1 MIPLSAIKKIAVL
14 FVLFSGVNL
23 SAQSWQSKVTPSVF
37 EDLQRQTTT
46 EIIVVMQERADVSAL
61 NPHATKDEKG
71 QKTVE
76 ILRGVAERSQADI
89 RPFLTTKRV
98 PFRAFW
104 LVNAVHLRAD
114 YDLLRTLAER
124 TDVAEIMNN
133 PTSKLS
139 LLPEDSSSN
148 LPETIQKTWGIERIG
163 ADSVWALGYRGQGVV
178 VGGADTGY
186 DWTHPALQKKYRG
199 FNATTNATDHNYNW
213 FDAIE
218 LDTITVKN
226 PCGAKAQSPCDDN
239 RHGTHTMGTMI
250 GGFQIVGTDST
261 AIGVAPD
268 ARWIGARNMDRGD
281 GTLARYIACFEWF
294 TAPTDL
300 IGRLPNPRLAPHVI
314 NNSWYCSPSEGCNS
328 SNFSLMERAV
338 NATRAAGI
346 VVVVSAGNS
355 GPNCSSFAGPA
366 GFFDKSFSIGAT
378 QFNDT
383 IAGFSSRGPVT
394 NDGSN
399 RRKPNVSAPGVG
411 IISSIPNGGFASFNG
426 TSMAGPHV
434 AGAVALMISA
444 NPLLAGQVDT
454 IEKILEIT
462 AKPMQTTQ
470 DCGTI
475 SGMSVPNHTYG
486 WGRIDVFAAV
496 KKALLYRRTPTAT
509 IEHPQF
515 VKVFPNPFSDKITFY
530 TDLSRFHR
538 EGVLSE
544 NSIII
549 FNVNGQVVYE
559 KKITFADSN
568 NFSLDLTH
576 VPSGMYFYKIFNK
589 NTLLTGKIVKN

>member
-1 MIPLSAIKKIAVL
+1 MIPPFSIKKTASL
-14 FVLFSGVNL
+14 LCCFVALTVT
-23 SAQSWQSKVTPSVF
+23 AQSWQSKITPSVF
-37 EDLQRQTTT
+37 ADLQHRSTT
-46 EIIVVMQERADVSAL
+46 EIIVVLQEQGNLSVI
-61 NPHATKDEKG
+61 NPNATKEEKG
-71 QKTVE
+71 QKTVT
-76 ILRGVAERSQADI
+76 ILRGVAERSQTDI
-89 RPFLTTKRV
+89 RQFLTSKRV
-98 PFRAFW
+98 VFHPFW
-104 LVNAVHLRAD
+104 LVNALHLHAD

-124 TDVAEIMNN
+124 QDVAEIMNN

-139 LLPEDSSSN
+139 VLPENNAQN
-148 LPETIQKTWGIERIG
+148 LPETVLKTWGVQRIG
-163 ADSVWALGYRGQGVV
+163 ADSVWLLGYRGQGAV

-199 FNATTNATDHNYNW
+199 FNAATNATDHNYNW

-218 LDTITVKN
+218 ADTITVKN
-226 PCGAKAQSPCDDN
+226 PCGAKAQAPCDDN

-281 GTLARYIACFEWF
+281 GTLTRYIACFEWF
-294 TAPTDL
+294 TAPTNL
-300 IGRLPNPRLAPHVI
+300 TGQLPNPRLAPHVI
-314 NNSWYCSPSEGCNS
+314 NNSWYCSTGEGCNS
-328 SNFSLMERAV
+328 SNFSLMERAL
-338 NATRAAGI
+338 NATRSAGI
-346 VVVVSAGNS
+346 VVVVSAGNA
-355 GPNCSSFAGPA
+355 GPSCSSFAGPA
-366 GFFDKSFSIGAT
+366 GFFDKAFSIGAT
-378 QFNDT
+378 QPNDT

-411 IISSIPNGGFASFNG
+411 IVSAIPNDGFASLSG

-454 IEKILEIT
+454 IEKMLEIT
-462 AKPMQTTQ
+462 ALPLQTTQ

-496 KKALLYRRTPTAT
+496 KKALLYRRVSIKTT
-509 IEHPQF
+509 EQPQSF
-515 VKVFPNPFSDKITFY
+515 IKVFPNPFSDKMTFY
-530 TDLSRFHR
+530 T
-538 EGVLSE
+538 EGVVGE
-544 NSIII
+544 NSVIISNI
-549 FNVNGQVVYE
+549 NGQTVFE
-559 KKITFADSN
+559 KKINFANST
-568 NFSLDLTH
+568 NFSVELTNM
-576 VPSGMYFYKIFNK
+576 PSGIYFYKISNP
-589 NTLLTGKIVKN
+589 TSVYTGKIIKN

>member
-1 MIPLSAIKKIAVL
+1 MIPLSNLKKIAL
-14 FVLFSGVNL
+14 FFACFTVVSI

-37 EDLQRQTTT
+37 EALQRHTTT
-46 EIIVVMQERADVSAL
+46 EIIVVMQEQGDVSVI
-61 NPHATKDEKG
+61 NPYATKEEKG

-89 RPFLTTKRV
+89 RQFLTAKRV
-98 PFRAFW
+98 SFHAFW
-104 LVNAVHLRAD
+104 LVNAVHLRTD
-114 YDLLRTLAER
+114 SGLLRTLAER
-124 TDVAEIMNN
+124 SDVAEIMNN

-139 LLPEDSSSN
+139 LLPEDSNPN
-148 LPETIQKTWGIERIG
+148 LPETIQKTWGIQRIG

-199 FNATTNATDHNYNW
+199 FNAITNATDHNYNW
-213 FDAIE
+213 FDSIE
-218 LDTITVKN
+218 LDTITALN
-226 PCGAKAQSPCDDN
+226 PCGAKSKMPCDDD
-239 RHGTHTMGTMI
+239 RHGTHTMGTMV
-250 GGFQIVGTDST
+250 GGFQIVGTDSM

-268 ARWIGARNMDRGD
+268 ARWIGARNMDRGN

-314 NNSWYCSPSEGCNS
+314 NNSWYCSPAEGCNS
-328 SNFSLMERAV
+328 SNFSLMERAL
-338 NATRAAGI
+338 NATRASGV

-355 GPNCSSFAGPA
+355 GSNCSSFPGPA
-366 GFFDKSFSIGAT
+366 GYFDKAFSIGAT
-378 QFNDT
+378 QSNDT

-411 IISSIPNGGFASFNG
+411 VLSSIPNGGFASFSG

-434 AGAVALMISA
+434 VGAVALMISA

-462 AKPMQTTQ
+462 ARPMQTTQ

-475 SGMSVPNHTYG
+475 SGLSVPNHTYG

-496 KKALLYRRTPTAT
+496 KKALLYRRTPTRT
-509 IEHPQF
+509 IENQQF

-530 TDLSRFHR
+530 T
-538 EGVLSE
+538 EGVLDE

-549 FNVNGQVVYE
+549 FNVNGQVIFE
-559 KKITFADSN
+559 KKSIFAASN
-568 NFSLDLTH
+568 YFDVDLTNM
-576 VPSGMYFYKIFNK
+576 PSGMYFYKIVNK
-589 NTLLTGKIVKN
+589 NTLLSGKIIKN

>member
-1 MIPLSAIKKIAVL
+1 MIPLSSIKKIALL
-14 FVLFSGVNL
+14 FACFTVTHL

-37 EDLQRQTTT
+37 EALQRQATT
-46 EIIVVMQERADVSAL
+46 EIIVVMQEQGDVSL
-61 NPHATKDEKG
+61 INPHATKEEKG

-76 ILRGVAERSQADI
+76 ILRGVAERSQSDI
-89 RPFLTTKRV
+89 RQFLMTKRV
-98 PFRAFW
+98 TFHTFW
-104 LVNAVHLRAD
+104 LVNAVHLRTD

-124 TDVAEIMNN
+124 ADVAEIMNN

-139 LLPEDSSSN
+139 LLPEDSHP
-148 LPETIQKTWGIERIG
+148 LPETILKTWGVQRIG
-163 ADSVWALGYRGQGVV
+163 ADSVWTLGYRGQGVV
-178 VGGADTGY
+178 IGGADTGY
-186 DWTHPALQKKYRG
+186 DWAHPALQKKYRG
-199 FNATTNATDHNYNW
+199 FNATTNTTDHNYNW

-218 LDTITVKN
+218 LDTTTAKN
-226 PCGAKAQSPCDDN
+226 PCGAKAQNPCDDN
-239 RHGTHTMGTMI
+239 RHGTHTMGTMV

-314 NNSWYCSPSEGCNS
+314 NNSWYCSPTEGCNS
-328 SNFSLMERAV
+328 SNFSLMERAL
-338 NATRAAGI
+338 NATRASGI

-378 QFNDT
+378 QSNDT

-411 IISSIPNGGFASFNG
+411 ILSCIPNGGFASFNG

-462 AKPMQTTQ
+462 ARPMQTTQ

-496 KKALLYRRTPTAT
+496 KKALLYRKTPART
-509 IEHPQF
+509 IENQQF
-515 VKVFPNPFSDKITFY
+515 VKVFPNPFSNKITFY
-530 TDLSRFHR
+530 T
-538 EGVLSE
+538 EGVLGE

-549 FNVNGQVVYE
+549 FNVNGQVIFE
-559 KKITFADSN
+559 KKSIFAASN
-568 NFSLDLTH
+568 NFNVDFTNMS
-576 VPSGMYFYKIFNK
+576 SGMYFYKISNK
-589 NTLLTGKIVKN
+589 NTILTGKLVKN